1 MLKISFLKTKSF
13 EINCR
18 SYTHFDG
25 DSFKKDVKTAL
36 SNNVTQICEDFEK
49 IVLNMLDHHAPL
61 KRKVLRA
68 SNAPYSTKQLRW
80 RTMRRSQLEKTS
92 LKALTNKSLKSY
104 EK

>member
-25 DSFKKDVKTAL
+25 DSFKEDVKTAF
-36 SNNVTQICEDFEK
+36 SNNVTQAFKDFEK
-49 IVLNMLDHHAPL
+49 IVLNMLDHHVPL

-68 SNAPYSTKQLRW
+68 NNAPYSTKQLRC
-80 RTMRRSQLEKTS
+80 RIMRRSQLEKIC
-92 LKALTNKSLKSY
+92 LKALTNKSLISY